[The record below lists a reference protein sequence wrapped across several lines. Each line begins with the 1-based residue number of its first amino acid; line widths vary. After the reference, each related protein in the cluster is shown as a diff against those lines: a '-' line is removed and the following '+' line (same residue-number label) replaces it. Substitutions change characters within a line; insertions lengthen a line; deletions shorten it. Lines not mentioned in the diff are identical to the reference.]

1 MLTSFERMHY
11 VLYTNLIER
20 AFTVSVAILLLVSG
34 FGLIAVVLVVLVGSI
49 LNVLLSFLI
58 TSRFIVRPARRPDRS
73 RARRQLRTAVP
84 YAMAG
89 VMITSLYSVNA
100 VLVMNL
106 ALWSGTDSLVA
117 AHSTAVFNL
126 GFNLVIALIAV
137 PTILITALLPVISRL
152 YKTST
157 DLTRLTQ
164 QKVMKYMFALGLP
177 ITIGGI
183 ILSDKI
189 IQFVYADTFWDSAAV
204 FRLMLPVIAIT
215 YFGTGIGSVLASA
228 NRIRLN
234 TIAATLGALVNAA
247 LCFVLIPFF
256 GAMGAAVA
264 FTVAYL
270 CITSTGLYFLSRYV
284 FKVSLGDILLKPLVA
299 AAGMGLVLLF
309 LPGLSLIPSLIVGT
323 AVYFAL
329 FFAIGA
335 LDKQDKE
342 ILVKILKKEA

>member
-1 MLTSFERMHY
+1 M
-11 VLYTNLIER
+11 
-20 AFTVSVAILLLVSG
+20 
-34 FGLIAVVLVVLVGSI
+34 
-49 LNVLLSFLI
+49 LNVLLSLLI
-58 TSRFIVRPARRPDRS
+58 TSRFIVRPARRPDRT
-73 RARRQLRTAVP
+73 RARRQLRTALP

-89 VMITSLYSVNA
+89 VMITTLYSVNA

-117 AHSTAVFNL
+117 AHSTAVYNL
-126 GFNLVIALIAV
+126 GFNLVIALTAV

-177 ITIGGI
+177 ITVGGI
-183 ILSDKI
+183 ILSDQI
-189 IQFVYADTFWDSAAV
+189 IQFIYAETFWDSAPV
-204 FRLMLPVIAIT
+204 FQIMLPVIAIT

-234 TIAATLGALVNAA
+234 TIAATIGAAVNAA
-247 LCFVLIPFF
+247 LCFVLIPFY
-256 GAMGAAVA
+256 GAVGAALA

-270 CITSTGLYFLSRYV
+270 SITSIGLYFLSHYV
-284 FKVSLGDILLKPLVA
+284 FKVNLVDILLKPMVA

-309 LPGLSLIPSLIVGT
+309 LPNLGLFVSLMVGT
-323 AVYFAL
+323 AAYFAL

-342 ILVKILKKEA
+342 ILIKILKKEA